1 MKLKKSIS
9 ISFFIDLW
17 QNSSFEKRQKLY
29 DPYFVMEINPN
40 SRLRISKLVVKSGH
54 QNASQMR
61 NRPPPM
67 LEWLSFVCSCAPW
80 PNSENLFHS
89 VDIISPSWKT
99 EDRRVLCVW
108 IILLC
113 GGFKSVILLSV
124 WTSYRRVTFS
134 KWSIV

>member
-40 SRLRISKLVVKSGH
+40 SRLSISKLVVKSGH

-99 EDRRVLCVW
+99 EDRSVVSEFFYY
-108 IILLC
+108 
-113 GGFKSVILLSV
+113 GGFKSVIIWSV
-124 WTSYRRVTFS
+124 WNSCQSVTFS